1 MVKNILKGAVIG
13 IANIIPGVSGG
24 TMAVAMG
31 IYDTLIHA
39 LTHLFKEFKKSV
51 MILVPILLGAAI
63 GIVGLS
69 FLIEKMFNW
78 IPMQTN
84 LLFIG
89 LILGGLPAMIAKIK
103 AEMDKPETVKVEMIK
118 VEKVKAEKVKGET
131 VKGETVKI
139 EKTRGE
145 KVKDGKIR
153 PGHII
158 VCILF
163 FAIVVGSAALG
174 SVEGKSADLSMSFL
188 NIVKLFGVGVI
199 ASATMVIPGVS
210 GSMMLMLM
218 GYYNPIIE
226 TVNNFIRSL
235 IAFDMEGILAG
246 FCVLCPAGIGV
257 VLGIFLIAKIIE
269 IIFEKFPLY
278 AYWAIIGL
286 IVASPFAIV
295 LMGSFG
301 TITVIHILTSAVTF
315 AAGFMIAKKLGE

>member
-103 AEMDKPETVKVEMIK
+103 AEVDKSES
-118 VEKVKAEKVKGET
+118 
-131 VKGETVKI
+131 
-139 EKTRGE
+139 
-145 KVKDGKIR
+145 IR

-163 FAIVVGSAALG
+163 FVIVVAGAAFG

-188 NIVKLFGVGVI
+188 NIVKLFGVGVV

-235 IAFDMEGILAG
+235 IAFDMDGILAG

-269 IIFEKFPLY
+269 IVFEKFPLY

-301 TITVIHILTSAVTF
+301 SITVIHILTSVVTF
-315 AAGFMIAKKLGE
+315 AAGFVIAKKLGE

>member
-1 MVKNILKGAVIG
+1 MIKNILKGAVIG

-31 IYDTLIHA
+31 IYDTLIHS

-51 MILVPILLGAAI
+51 MTLLPILLGAVI
-63 GIVGLS
+63 GIIGLS

-89 LILGGLPAMIAKIK
+89 LILGGLPAM
-103 AEMDKPETVKVEMIK
+103 VV
-118 VEKVKAEKVKGET
+118 KVKGE
-131 VKGETVKI
+131 KI
-139 EKTRGE
+139 K
-145 KVKDGKIR
+145 
-153 PGHII
+153 PGYI
-158 VCILF
+158 VACLIF
-163 FAIVVGSAALG
+163 FLIVVGSAALG
-174 SVEGKSADLSMSFL
+174 SAEGKSADLSMSFF

-218 GYYNPIIE
+218 GYYNPLIE
-226 TVNNFIRSL
+226 TVNAFIRSL
-235 IAFDMEGILAG
+235 IAFDMEGIWAG

-257 VLGIFLIAKIIE
+257 VLGIFLIAKLIE
-269 IIFEKFPLY
+269 IVFEKFPFY

-295 LMGSFG
+295 LLGTFG
-301 TITVIHILTSAVTF
+301 NITVIHVLTSVVTF
-315 AAGFMIAKKLGE
+315 ALGFIIARKLGE

>member
-89 LILGGLPAMIAKIK
+89 LILGGLPAMIAKVK
-103 AEMDKPETVKVEMIK
+103 AEMDKSES
-118 VEKVKAEKVKGET
+118 
-131 VKGETVKI
+131 
-139 EKTRGE
+139 
-145 KVKDGKIR
+145 IR

-163 FAIVVGSAALG
+163 FVIVVAGAALG

-235 IAFDMEGILAG
+235 IAFDMDGILAG

-269 IIFEKFPLY
+269 IVFEKFPLY

-295 LMGSFG
+295 LMGNFG
-301 TITVIHILTSAVTF
+301 TITVIHVLTSVVTF
-315 AAGFMIAKKLGE
+315 AAGFVIAKKLGE

>member
-89 LILGGLPAMIAKIK
+89 LILGGLPAMIAKVK
-103 AEMDKPETVKVEMIK
+103 AEMDKSES
-118 VEKVKAEKVKGET
+118 
-131 VKGETVKI
+131 
-139 EKTRGE
+139 
-145 KVKDGKIR
+145 IR

-163 FAIVVGSAALG
+163 FVIVVGSAALG

-235 IAFDMEGILAG
+235 IAFDMDGILAG

-269 IIFEKFPLY
+269 IVFEKFPLY

-295 LMGSFG
+295 LMGNFG
-301 TITVIHILTSAVTF
+301 TITVIHVLTSVVTF
-315 AAGFMIAKKLGE
+315 AAGFVIAKKLGE

>member
-51 MILVPILLGAAI
+51 TTLAPILLGAVI

-69 FLIEKMFNW
+69 FLIEKMFHW

-89 LILGGLPAMIAKIK
+89 LILGGLPAMIAKVK
-103 AEMDKPETVKVEMIK
+103 EEM
-118 VEKVKAEKVKGET
+118 A
-131 VKGETVKI
+131 
-139 EKTRGE
+139 KTE
-145 KVKDGKIR
+145 KIR
-153 PGHII
+153 PGHIL

-163 FAIVVGSAALG
+163 FVIVVVGAALG

-226 TVNNFIRSL
+226 TVNQFIRSL
-235 IAFDMEGILAG
+235 IAFDMEGIWAG

-257 VLGIFLIAKIIE
+257 VLGIFLIAKLIE
-269 IIFEKFPLY
+269 IVFEKFPLY

-295 LMGSFG
+295 LLGSFG
-301 TITVIHILTSAVTF
+301 TITVVHILTSVVAFVV
-315 AAGFMIAKKLGE
+315 GFVIAKKLGE